1 MCIPKKMPLRER
13 SPFLS
18 LKGSEA
24 RWAQNRAQSLN
35 HEMLS
40 RRKLLVRKGGLEPP
54 RFYPPD
60 PKSGASAN
68 SATFALLVFPG
79 TARILNAS
87 ALAFHD
93 PVPRSGAYARTLD
106 CMAQLSTSP
115 EDWNERAALFNY
127 RCRGC

>member
-1 MCIPKKMPLRER
+1 MGLDGACRE
-13 SPFLS
+13 
-18 LKGSEA
+18 G
-24 RWAQNRAQSLN
+24 
-35 HEMLS
+35 HESSVCHWMQ
-40 RRKLLVRKGGLEPP
+40 LVLTWRIAPW
-54 RFYPPD
+54 RD

-93 PVPRSGAYARTLD
+93 PVPRSGAHARTLD